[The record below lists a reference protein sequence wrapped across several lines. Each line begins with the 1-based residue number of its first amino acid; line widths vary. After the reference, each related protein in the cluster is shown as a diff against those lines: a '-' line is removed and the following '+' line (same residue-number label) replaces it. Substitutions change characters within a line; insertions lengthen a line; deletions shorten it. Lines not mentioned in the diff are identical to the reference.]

1 MLIVLPRLYSRGFV
15 LVNLIDF
22 EVSGVKYG
30 VVLYTEIQYYGKPD
44 RRHVVKR
51 FLIFLWLFVLF
62 GGCAAVVPSTLPTA
76 TVVVSEATPTG
87 EKKCVS
93 GCELS
98 EVLSRDLE
106 IDQEGDVQ
114 ASLKDFSIDRLP
126 GDLYHD
132 PNGVLNVETQLQVD
146 YPVNGQVVTETI
158 IVTNPASIAG
168 YYLAPNGLWY
178 AIAIE

>member
-1 MLIVLPRLYSRGFV
+1 MKKVLFFGL
-15 LVNLIDF
+15 
-22 EVSGVKYG
+22 
-30 VVLYTEIQYYGKPD
+30 
-44 RRHVVKR
+44 
-51 FLIFLWLFVLF
+51 LFVLLV
-62 GGCAAVVPSTLPTA
+62 GCASAVPSTLPTA

-98 EVLSRDLE
+98 EVLSKDLE

-114 ASLKDFSIDRLP
+114 ASLKDFSIDRLL

-132 PNGVLNVETQLQVD
+132 PNGVLNVETQLQID

-158 IVTNPASIAG
+158 IVTNPASVAG
-168 YYLAPNGLWY
+168 YYLAPNGKWY
-178 AIAIE
+178 PIAIE